1 MIKLIMKNNYFTF
14 RLNLKSSFSLS
25 DPLVLSG
32 EEQQTLAWQY
42 GSMAVQLY
50 GSMAVWQYGSMAAW
64 QYGSMAVWQYSCI
77 EVLMCDFM
85 IMCLY

>member
-32 EEQQTLAWQY
+32 EEQQTLAWQC
-42 GSMAVQLY
+42 GSMTVWQHGSVAVWQHGSMTVWQY
-50 GSMAVWQYGSMAAW
+50 GSMAVWQYGSMAVW
-64 QYGSMAVWQYSCI
+64 QHGSMAVQ
-77 EVLMCDFM
+77 
-85 IMCLY
+85 LY